1 MKHGMGLDG
10 FVWFEGQVED
20 RLDPLFIGRVRVR
33 CLGFDSEHQE
43 DMPTSTLP
51 WAYPLL
57 PLNSDQGSVHA
68 PKEGTWVFGFFRDG
82 EDAQDRVVVGTIN
95 TGYNKWKSDPNDPAG
110 TSDRG
115 PAAILG
121 LNNAPLVPVI
131 DSSGASVLSSPDVLA
146 KEMQGMFRDQA
157 RVAAAAT
164 GLKAASATPS
174 PEVLKNVQGEIKDI
188 ISRGEEVP
196 DDLVELASMPEE
208 ELKKYANGE
217 IVAGLPPIGDLV
229 AAGGALATLGSG
241 VAMDGGSIQGV
252 VASADAALGMADKT
266 LDLVGGSLEDLPKLS
281 EINLS
286 DLDLSDVTDAAKMI
300 GGEAAAKAMEALDK
314 IPGGVEGLV
323 EDIQNVDVGG
333 LGQSGLNA
341 GISMAMSQPEVQQA
355 MAMAMQALNVIKT
368 LKKTQETALTII
380 DKAKSLV

>member
-1 MKHGMGLDG
+1 
-10 FVWFEGQVED
+10 
-20 RLDPLFIGRVRVR
+20 
-33 CLGFDSEHQE
+33 
-43 DMPTSTLP
+43 
-51 WAYPLL
+51 
-57 PLNSDQGSVHA
+57 
-68 PKEGTWVFGFFRDG
+68 
-82 EDAQDRVVVGTIN
+82 
-95 TGYNKWKSDPNDPAG
+95 
-110 TSDRG
+110 
-115 PAAILG
+115 
-121 LNNAPLVPVI
+121 
-131 DSSGASVLSSPDVLA
+131 
-146 KEMQGMFRDQA
+146 
-157 RVAAAAT
+157 
-164 GLKAASATPS
+164 
-174 PEVLKNVQGEIKDI
+174 
-188 ISRGEEVP
+188 
-196 DDLVELASMPEE
+196 MPEE